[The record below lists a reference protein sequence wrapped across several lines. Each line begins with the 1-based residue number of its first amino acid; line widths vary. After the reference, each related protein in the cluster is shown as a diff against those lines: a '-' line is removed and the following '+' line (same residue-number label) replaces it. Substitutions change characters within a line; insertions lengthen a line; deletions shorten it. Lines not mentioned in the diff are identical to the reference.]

1 MRKHHAH
8 KQTTTISLVPT
19 KVFLTKKPSNA
30 GVPMGSRMA
39 YLMSSTLKKR
49 RKKMNKHKLRKRRK
63 RDRGYSKK

>member
-1 MRKHHAH
+1 
-8 KQTTTISLVPT
+8 
-19 KVFLTKKPSNA
+19 
-30 GVPMGSRMA
+30 MGSRMA